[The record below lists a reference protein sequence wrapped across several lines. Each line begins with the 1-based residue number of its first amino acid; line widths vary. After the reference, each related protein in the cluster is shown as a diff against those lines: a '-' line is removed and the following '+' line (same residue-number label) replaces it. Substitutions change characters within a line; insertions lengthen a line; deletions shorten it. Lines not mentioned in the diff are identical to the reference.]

1 MSITDNHE
9 FYDNHEISRY
19 VFFFEIS
26 LTIFRNLSLSAD
38 TYNLLVASLQLFLL
52 SNIASS
58 DSCLLFRFRWQSSQN
73 NILHIRYNS
82 SVQEVSEPQ
91 YLRFFTFM
99 CYGRDLI
106 GYILVK
112 IPFIFKVRNII
123 LSWNLLTARE
133 D

>member
-1 MSITDNHE
+1 MSIIDNLE
-9 FYDNHEISRY
+9 FNDNHEISRY

-26 LTIFRNLSLSAD
+26 LTISRNLSLSAD

-82 SVQEVSEPQ
+82 SVQEVSELQ

-106 GYILVK
+106 CYILVK

>member
-1 MSITDNHE
+1 MSIIDNLE
-9 FYDNHEISRY
+9 FNDNHEISRY

-26 LTIFRNLSLSAD
+26 LTISRNLSLSAD